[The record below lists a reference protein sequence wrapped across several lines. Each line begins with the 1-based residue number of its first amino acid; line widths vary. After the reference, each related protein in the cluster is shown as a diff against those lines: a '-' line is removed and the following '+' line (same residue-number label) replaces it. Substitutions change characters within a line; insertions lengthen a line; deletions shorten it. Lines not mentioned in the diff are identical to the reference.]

1 MLFQPLLRWGLTRY
15 KEEYRWD
22 VKNKGLKW
30 KPGGKSVLYPSG
42 PSSRSLTRFPQHE
55 ATKIIT
61 TPPPPLTPTGWD
73 ARPSQG
79 YPKLP
84 WQFAGSPF
92 FLLGG
97 DRHSESKVFSHARN
111 VRCEISPL
119 LEICS
124 RNRLKSHSM
133 LFQFRVFMESKKRC
147 FSAFLACSAPMASCT
162 SSSRLWTKT
171 RQRNFRPARARWTRF
186 NRVLSSE
193 YIVVVAVKAQL

>member
-30 KPGGKSVLYPSG
+30 KLGGKSVLYPSG

-55 ATKIIT
+55 ATKIT
-61 TPPPPLTPTGWD
+61 TPPTPPLTPTPYWVGCQTI
-73 ARPSQG
+73 ARLPQASLTICR
-79 YPKLP
+79 YP
-84 WQFAGSPF
+84 FI
-92 FLLGG
+92 LLGRE
-97 DRHSESKVFSHARN
+97 RHSEIKVFSHAR
-111 VRCEISPL
+111 RALWDKSSWL
-119 LEICS
+119 KICS
-124 RNRLKSHSM
+124 RNRLKSLSM

-193 YIVVVAVKAQL
+193 YIVVVAVKA

>member
-61 TPPPPLTPTGWD
+61 TPPPPTP
-73 ARPSQG
+73 
-79 YPKLP
+79 
-84 WQFAGSPF
+84 
-92 FLLGG
+92 
-97 DRHSESKVFSHARN
+97 
-111 VRCEISPL
+111 
-119 LEICS
+119 CS
-124 RNRLKSHSM
+124 RNRLKSLSM
-133 LFQFRVFMESKKRC
+133 LFRFRVFMESKKRC

-193 YIVVVAVKAQL
+193 YIVVVAVKA